1 MSETLNVI
9 KKYSDIKD
17 IGQNCACIKSKRV
30 YVAISKN
37 LNEQAVDE
45 VYSESSLKTSLV
57 PYVFKVGFTKNN
69 CKDRWKSIRENR
81 KEKIIQGK
89 TVYEKPCYAGV
100 DDWKFLKCWSVSEK
114 DYDDS
119 TFKPWLKKSRFKDDV
134 HNIVYAPNSPHMI
147 SGRSFVDI
155 FTISEAAA
163 NSLSQFD
170 KNVFSNYPLN
180 EQILAAVS
188 KAIIVIV
195 QEYAD
200 QIID

>member
-1 MSETLNVI
+1 MRETLRNI
-9 KKYSDIKD
+9 TKYSDIKD
-17 IGQNCACIKSKRV
+17 IGQSCSCTKSKRV
-30 YVAISKN
+30 YVSISKK
-37 LNEQAVDE
+37 LNEQAVDGIF
-45 VYSESSLKTSLV
+45 SESGAKTSLV

-89 TVYEKPCYAGV
+89 IIYEKPCYAGV
-100 DDWKFLKCWSVSEK
+100 DDWKFLKCWPVSEK

-119 TFKPWLKKSRFKDDV
+119 TFKPWLKNSRFKDDV

-180 EQILAAVS
+180 EQILATVS
-188 KAIIVIV
+188 QAIIIIV

-200 QIID
+200 RTID